1 MLKPAVPFANCSKH
15 NKKMAHFSNKL
26 AHEIRKM
33 YCSSLRYCIL
43 LISWP
48 SLKSILP
55 FFVTTQDAFNI
66 ADPRSTQCH
75 VNLQRKY
82 DPAHH
87 PSVPPVGGRFPS
99 GSPISSLFF
108 LAYEMLVTK
117 FIYSSEQSNPK
128 YDCVS
133 ISFLI

>member
-33 YCSSLRYCIL
+33 YCSCLRYCIL
-43 LISWP
+43 TYFMAE
-48 SLKSILP
+48 LKIYSSFLCHYSGR
-55 FFVTTQDAFNI
+55 FQHC
-66 ADPRSTQCH
+66 DPRSTQCH

-99 GSPISSLFF
+99 GSPIFSLFF

-128 YDCVS
+128 YDGVS